1 MKKREV
7 FIIALLLAVAAAGAV
22 LIVSKL
28 DKPARPSGTT
38 ASAAAPAASEPSAP
52 LPEPGT
58 VYLDKENNVSATVG
72 VAAGDGEMQEEPEDA
87 PPSPKPEEPAPY
99 PTPTEEPGA
108 VPEEPGKIGY
118 EEFYALTPEQKDAFL
133 NSFESYEAF
142 YEWLTAAQSEFA
154 QAHPDFEIGPG
165 GMIDLSQFGQ

>member
-1 MKKREV
+1 MKKKEV
-7 FIIALLLAVAAAGAV
+7 FIIVLLLAVAAAGAV

-52 LPEPGT
+52 LPEP
-58 VYLDKENNVSATVG
+58 
-72 VAAGDGEMQEEPEDA
+72 EDA

-108 VPEEPGKIGY
+108 VPEEPGKTGY

-142 YEWLTAAQSEFA
+142 FEWLTAAQSEFA